1 VLISS
6 FSFRWLKRSFAHCFV
21 SLKSYLNILPVLNT
35 VILKPSANIQRL
47 FFLASSF
54 IKIFL
59 IPFTIFAII
68 KSIPIMFHKN
78 IKLIIAGLI
87 IAVGFWQFTESN
99 IGNGIFLILL
109 SAIPIFLY
117 FKNEFILLAFLK
129 LRKQD
134 FAGAQKWLAHI
145 KNPETALV
153 RKQQGY
159 FNYLHGI
166 MLSQT
171 NINQAEKYIKKTI
184 ELGLFMDTDFAV
196 AKLNLAGV
204 AMTRRRK
211 LEATTLLNE
220 AKKLDKQNMLKD
232 QITMMKDQMK
242 KI

>member
-1 VLISS
+1 
-6 FSFRWLKRSFAHCFV
+6 
-21 SLKSYLNILPVLNT
+21 
-35 VILKPSANIQRL
+35 
-47 FFLASSF
+47 
-54 IKIFL
+54 
-59 IPFTIFAII
+59 
-68 KSIPIMFHKN
+68 MFHRN
-78 IKLIIAGLI
+78 IKLILAGLI
-87 IAVGFWQFTESN
+87 LITGIWQFTEGN

-109 SAIPIFLY
+109 TAIPILLY

-134 FAGAQKWLAHI
+134 FPGAQKWLAHI
-145 KNPETALV
+145 KRPETALV

-171 NINQAEKYIKKTI
+171 NLIQAEKYFKKAI
-184 ELGLFMDTDFAV
+184 ELGLSMDMDLAV

-211 LEATTLLNE
+211 LEATNLLNE

-232 QITMMKDQMK
+232 QIVMMKGQLK
-242 KI
+242 KM

>member
-1 VLISS
+1 
-6 FSFRWLKRSFAHCFV
+6 
-21 SLKSYLNILPVLNT
+21 
-35 VILKPSANIQRL
+35 
-47 FFLASSF
+47 
-54 IKIFL
+54 
-59 IPFTIFAII
+59 
-68 KSIPIMFHKN
+68 MFHRN

-87 IAVGFWQFTESN
+87 IATGIWQFTEGN

-134 FAGAQKWLAHI
+134 FEGAKKWLAYI
-145 KNPETALV
+145 KNPDTALV
-153 RKQQGY
+153 QKQQGY

-171 NINQAEKYIKKTI
+171 NINQAEKYFRKAIA
-184 ELGLFMDTDFAV
+184 LGLSMDMDLAV

-211 LEATTLLNE
+211 LEATSLLNE

-232 QITMMKDQMK
+232 QIVMMKEQMK

>member
-1 VLISS
+1 
-6 FSFRWLKRSFAHCFV
+6 
-21 SLKSYLNILPVLNT
+21 
-35 VILKPSANIQRL
+35 
-47 FFLASSF
+47 
-54 IKIFL
+54 
-59 IPFTIFAII
+59 
-68 KSIPIMFHKN
+68 MFHRN

-87 IAVGFWQFTESN
+87 IVTGIWQFTESN
-99 IGNGIFLILL
+99 IGNGIFLLL
-109 SAIPIFLY
+109 ISVIPVFLY

-134 FAGAQKWLAHI
+134 FEGAKKWLAYI

-153 RKQQGY
+153 QKQQGY

-171 NINQAEKYIKKTI
+171 NINQAEKYFKKAI
-184 ELGLFMDTDFAV
+184 ELGLSMDMDLAV

-220 AKKLDKQNMLKD
+220 AKKLDKQNMLKE
-232 QITMMKDQMK
+232 QIVMMKEQMK
-242 KI
+242 KM

>member
-1 VLISS
+1 
-6 FSFRWLKRSFAHCFV
+6 
-21 SLKSYLNILPVLNT
+21 
-35 VILKPSANIQRL
+35 
-47 FFLASSF
+47 
-54 IKIFL
+54 
-59 IPFTIFAII
+59 
-68 KSIPIMFHKN
+68 MFHKN
-78 IKLIIAGLI
+78 IKFIIAGLLI
-87 IAVGFWQFTESN
+87 VTGIYLITDN
-99 IGNGIFLILL
+99 YTGNGIFLILL
-109 SAIPIFLY
+109 SGIPVFLY

-134 FAGAQKWLAHI
+134 FEGAKKWLAYI

-171 NINQAEKYIKKTI
+171 NINQAEKFFKKAI
-184 ELGLFMDTDFAV
+184 ELGLSMDMDLAV

-204 AMTRRRK
+204 AMSRRRK

-220 AKKLDKQNMLKD
+220 AKKLDKQNMLKE
-232 QITMMKDQMK
+232 QITMMKEQMK

>member
-1 VLISS
+1 
-6 FSFRWLKRSFAHCFV
+6 
-21 SLKSYLNILPVLNT
+21 
-35 VILKPSANIQRL
+35 
-47 FFLASSF
+47 
-54 IKIFL
+54 
-59 IPFTIFAII
+59 
-68 KSIPIMFHKN
+68 MFHKN
-78 IKLIIAGLI
+78 IKFIIAGLLI
-87 IAVGFWQFTESN
+87 VAGIYLITDN
-99 IGNGIFLILL
+99 YTGNGIFLILL

-134 FAGAQKWLAHI
+134 FEGAKKWLAYI

-171 NINQAEKYIKKTI
+171 NINQAEKYFKKAI
-184 ELGLFMDTDFAV
+184 ELGLSMDMDLAV

-211 LEATTLLNE
+211 LEATSLLNE
-220 AKKLDKQNMLKD
+220 AKKLDKQNMLKE
-232 QITMMKDQMK
+232 QIAMMKEQMK